1 MSYPDQRLL
10 QRLRGNAMAFGAS
23 FPWRRQF
30 RRRAIAGDH
39 WPAARRRLRVKSC
52 RHSRRRT
59 KLCRIPAASFAFC
72 GACILTVSGMAQ
84 AQSTPEP
91 ASGPLT
97 TEKVAAVSGN
107 PAAATFSTGTS
118 CRPNAGLRA
127 SGASVGRRLAG
138 GHQHRGRR
146 RHPEGRLTSNEPL
159 LVGLGIDAEKPPG
172 KARRSAS
179 SSFSSML
186 AIPTA
191 RPAAYRA
198 ITASSV
204 RRPSIARNSTRPG
217 MRRK

>member
-107 PAAATFSTGTS
+107 PAAATFSTGTGWLG
-118 CRPNAGLRA
+118 RTLGLRDEW
-127 SGASVGRRLAG
+127 GVTVGRRLAG

-146 RHPEGRLTSNEPL
+146 RRPEGRLDQQQCASRRPRHRRR
-159 LVGLGIDAEKPPG
+159 
-172 KARRSAS
+172 KARRLARRVVRLPVPSAQCWQ
-179 SSFSSML
+179 
-186 AIPTA
+186 
-191 RPAAYRA
+191 YQ
-198 ITASSV
+198 
-204 RRPSIARNSTRPG
+204 RRGRQRTG
-217 MRRK
+217 L